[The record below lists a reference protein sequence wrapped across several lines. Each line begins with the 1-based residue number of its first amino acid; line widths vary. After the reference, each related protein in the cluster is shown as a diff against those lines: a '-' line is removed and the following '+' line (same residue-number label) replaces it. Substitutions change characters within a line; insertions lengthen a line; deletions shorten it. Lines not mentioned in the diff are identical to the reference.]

1 MRPPRPQQAQPSSFA
16 RPAPGEG
23 GVGSIGLAILD
34 GAGDDLR
41 DGFASLELHR
51 QRPPVDF
58 KLGVKLRQRIA
69 QRSSRCCAGKRRKE
83 ATELEQALVLVQ
95 TVDLVFDPP
104 ALFEVAILRLDGR
117 DEALDDRQCGGGSW
131 RLRSARRLVHV
142 CLRPA
147 NRTAPFSGSAA
158 AGADRMLALIWAAGS
173 PTVFAASPTRP
184 ECGAT
189 SWVANRRR
197 ARPSLPDLAI
207 CVETCSASID
217 RHMSPAIP
225 WPNTSPESFGNS
237 SPTNEFSIIASNWV
251 FAWRSLSG
259 PPDAS
264 ARCDRMSAAPASGD
278 VVALAGAAARSRSAA
293 KSAAGAFEPA
303 T

>member
-69 QRSSRCCAGKRRKE
+69 HRSCRCCDGEPRKE
-83 ATELEQALVLVQ
+83 AIELEQALVLVQ

-104 ALFEVAILRLDGR
+104 ALFEVAILRVDGR
-117 DEALDDRQCGGGSW
+117 DETLDDRQCGGGSW
-131 RLRSARRLVHV
+131 RLRSAQRLAHL

-173 PTVFAASPTRP
+173 PTVFSASPTRP
-184 ECGAT
+184 EWRPT

-225 WPNTSPESFGNS
+225 WPKTSPVSFGKS
-237 SPTNEFSIIASNWV
+237 SLTNEFSIIASNWV
-251 FAWRSLSG
+251 FALPSFSG
-259 PPDAS
+259 PPAAS
-264 ARCDRMSAAPASGD
+264 ASRERASAPPMAEVGD
-278 VVALAGAAARSRSAA
+278 
-293 KSAAGAFEPA
+293 AFATPA